1 MTRTGLVAILRGISP
16 DEAVAV
22 GQALVEE
29 GIDAIEVPLN
39 SPDPFRSIERLAA
52 AVGNSVPVGAGTV
65 LTVEEVAQART
76 AGARLIVSPNAD
88 PAVIAATVEHGLR
101 SYPGVATPTEAFAAL
116 AAGARSLKLFPAPA
130 VGIAGMRA
138 WRSVLPADVE
148 LLPVGGVDAT
158 NLGDWLAAGAE
169 GAGIG
174 SCLYR
179 AGDPADLV
187 RARARELVVAAG
199 RSPGHRSGSG
209 NAG

>member
-16 DEAVAV
+16 DEVVAV
-22 GQALVEE
+22 GRALVEE
-29 GIDAIEVPLN
+29 GMDAIEVPLN

-52 AVGNSVPVGAGTV
+52 AVGDTVAVGAGTV
-65 LTVEEVAQART
+65 LTVEEVARART

-88 PAVIAATVEHGLR
+88 PAVIAATVEYGMR
-101 SYPGVATPTEAFAAL
+101 SYPGVVTPTEAFAAL

-148 LLPVGGVDAT
+148 LLPVGGVDVT
-158 NLGDWLAAGAE
+158 NLGDWLAAGAD
-169 GAGIG
+169 GAGLG

-179 AGDPADLV
+179 PGDPADLV
-187 RARARELVVAAG
+187 RERARDLAAVAG
-199 RSPGHRSGSG
+199 RSEPAEDR
-209 NAG
+209 

>member
-22 GQALVEE
+22 GRALVEE
-29 GIDAIEVPLN
+29 GMDAIEVPLN

-52 AVGNSVPVGAGTV
+52 AVGDTVAVGAGTV
-65 LTVEEVAQART
+65 LTVEEVARART

-88 PAVIAATVEHGLR
+88 PAVIAATVEYGMR
-101 SYPGVATPTEAFAAL
+101 SYPGVVTPTEAFTAL

-148 LLPVGGVDAT
+148 LLPVGGVDVT
-158 NLGDWLAAGAE
+158 NLGDWLAAGAD
-169 GAGIG
+169 GAGLG

-179 AGDPADLV
+179 PGDPADLV
-187 RARARELVVAAG
+187 RERARDLAAVAG
-199 RSPGHRSGSG
+199 RSEPAEDR
-209 NAG
+209 